1 MECRLYS
8 ELPGLSCKNKGK
20 LLPKK
25 FTGKKV
31 GDPVQAALLSLSILF
46 PFPTLECQ
54 AIDAGLR
61 IRHTLLTPFRHVRL
75 HEPLAGL
82 VPVPDDIVTA
92 GVHRGQQFI

>member
-1 MECRLYS
+1 MYPGMECRLYS

-25 FTGKKV
+25 FTGKKAVTSHHNRV
-31 GDPVQAALLSLSILF
+31 GKWSGATCRPCSGYPATANRILF
-46 PFPTLECQ
+46 
-54 AIDAGLR
+54 
-61 IRHTLLTPFRHVRL
+61 TPFRHMRL

>member
-31 GDPVQAALLSLSILF
+31 GDPVQAALLSLSN
-46 PFPTLECQ
+46 PF
-54 AIDAGLR
+54 
-61 IRHTLLTPFRHVRL
+61 
-75 HEPLAGL
+75 
-82 VPVPDDIVTA
+82 PVPDT
-92 GVHRGQQFI
+92 